1 MMKWFKI
8 ILLCLELDPAS
19 DLSFLWHVPAP
30 SINPKPPYLQ
40 RHSPMAAVSLSR
52 AVPFGNCKSCSKTA
66 QGTVLRAQSTN
77 PACKLPRSHSN
88 SRNPQK
94 STANVL
100 IPDITRNS
108 QRSRVHALMGLTFS
122 GSTRAVC
129 TVIGRWSNVVADA
142 VKYVKKNS
150 LLRNKLLALIFCCC
164 SHSIQFNPHQKISHL
179 MNATEWLPYT
189 VLFCSI
195 EVGYI
200 TVLEWLFISQP
211 VNCFRYVFSKSHC
224 IASWLI
230 VHQNETWRCQ
240 PGLWE
245 DVMANLDKRHKD
257 KTISSFSV
265 NSNCQPALFSIKQ
278 TTTGCLF

>member
-8 ILLCLELDPAS
+8 IFALLRTGSCFWFV
-19 DLSFLWHVPAP
+19 FLWHVPAP

-40 RHSPMAAVSLSR
+40 RHSPMAAASLSR

-122 GSTRAVC
+122 GSTKAVC
-129 TVIGRWSNVVADA
+129 TVIGRWSHVVADP

-150 LLRNKLLALIFCCC
+150 LLRNKLLALIFCFC
-164 SHSIQFNPHQKISHL
+164 SHLIQFNPHQKIPHL
-179 MNATEWLPYT
+179 MNATGWLLYT

-200 TVLEWLFISQP
+200 TVREWLFISQ
-211 VNCFRYVFSKSHC
+211 
-224 IASWLI
+224 
-230 VHQNETWRCQ
+230 
-240 PGLWE
+240 
-245 DVMANLDKRHKD
+245 
-257 KTISSFSV
+257 
-265 NSNCQPALFSIKQ
+265 
-278 TTTGCLF
+278 